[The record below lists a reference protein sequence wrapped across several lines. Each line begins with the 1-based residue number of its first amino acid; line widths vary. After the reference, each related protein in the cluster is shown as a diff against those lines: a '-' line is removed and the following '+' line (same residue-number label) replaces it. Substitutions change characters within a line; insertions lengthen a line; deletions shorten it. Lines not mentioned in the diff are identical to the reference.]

1 MTSPS
6 PGALT
11 TMRLLAQ
18 DRDLRTIAAGEVI
31 FRAGEAGASVFGIVD
46 GEVRIDW
53 GHDHD
58 GEILGPGS
66 SFGVGALVD
75 NQHRRVGTATA
86 VRDTQL
92 LEMNREEFLFALQEL
107 PMFALEMLHG
117 LEERLGHL
125 KQSGSGLR
133 QPPPA

>member
-18 DRDLRTIAAGEVI
+18 DGNLRTFAAGDVI
-31 FRAGEAGASVFGIVD
+31 FRVGDAGDSVFGIVD
-46 GEVRIDW
+46 GEVRLDW
-53 GHDHD
+53 AEGRTS
-58 GEILGPGS
+58 EILGHGS
-66 SFGVGALVD
+66 CFGVGAMVGS
-75 NQHRRVGTATA
+75 QHQRFGTATA
-86 VRDTQL
+86 LRDAQL

-117 LEERLGHL
+117 LEQRLGHL
-125 KQSGSGLR
+125 RAPDPDGNLS
-133 QPPPA
+133 

>member
-6 PGALT
+6 SGALT

-18 DRDLRTIAAGEVI
+18 DRELRTIAAGEVI
-31 FRAGEAGASVFGIVD
+31 FRAGEAGDSVFGIVD
-46 GEVRIDW
+46 GAVRIDW
-53 GHDHD
+53 AGGRDS
-58 GEILGPGS
+58 EILGPGS
-66 SFGVGALVD
+66 SFGVGALVGTEH
-75 NQHRRVGTATA
+75 QRFGTATA
-86 VRDTQL
+86 MQDTQL

-125 KQSGSGLR
+125 KPSGSPLSP
-133 QPPPA
+133 PPPA